1 MPISFHCE
9 SCKKKIKAP
18 DNTGGKYGKCP
29 FCDHRNY
36 IPRPK
41 SPDEDEIALAP
52 IDESAETKYAE
63 LMKETQLLTQEI
75 LHEKE
80 AADKDDQDDAPNEKD
95 LLKNLIVYLVQMA
108 AGDLDAA
115 GRTYKNIEPFK
126 DSAVPLTQQLAKAS
140 TPEPELA
147 HIPPKVLQ
155 GLAKSLIVQ
164 LRQ

>member
-18 DNTGGKYGKCP
+18 DGAGGKYGKCP

-36 IPRPK
+36 IPLPK
-41 SPDEDEIALAP
+41 SPDEDDITLAP

-63 LMKETQLLTQEI
+63 LMKETSLLTQEI
-75 LHEKE
+75 LHEKD
-80 AADKDDQDDAPNEKD
+80 AGLDDEDTAPNEKD

-108 AGDLDAA
+108 SGNLDAA
-115 GRTYKNIEPFK
+115 AGTYKNIQPF
-126 DSAVPLTQQLAKAS
+126 SENAVTLTQQLAKAS

-147 HIPPKVLQ
+147 HIPAKVLQ
-155 GLAKSLIVQ
+155 GLAKNLITL